1 MNFIENL
8 DILALYGFNIYENR
22 VRQTGFKIRMSLLL
36 TYAQDIHSTR
46 KCRSGFWAFRKPTSI
61 FLKCRPLRRHYGF
74 GFSEIC
80 LMTVQIY

>member
-1 MNFIENL
+1 MNFIEIL
-8 DILALYGFNIYENR
+8 DIWVLYGFNIYENR
-22 VRQTGFKIRMSLLL
+22 VRQAEFKNLISLLL

-46 KCRSGFWAFRKPTSI
+46 KCRSGFWVFRKHTSI

-80 LMTVQIY
+80 VMTVQIY

>member
-1 MNFIENL
+1 MKFIENL

-22 VRQTGFKIRMSLLL
+22 VRQAEFKNLISLLL
-36 TYAQDIHSTR
+36 PYAQDIHSTR
-46 KCRSGFWAFRKPTSI
+46 KCRSGFWAFRKHTSI

-80 LMTVQIY
+80 VMTV